1 MPEKGRT
8 MPPVA
13 ASQTG
18 RGAGV
23 PERQASQA
31 AGLHVR
37 RTSWLR
43 PLGVSLLYALG
54 AAAATWVAQRL
65 ARASERADAGDGY
78 ENPGQLPQAQRW

>member
-1 MPEKGRT
+1 MSERNRT
-8 MPPVA
+8 TPSGA
-13 ASQTG
+13 ELQTG
-18 RGAGV
+18 PGAGV

-31 AGLHVR
+31 TGLHVR
-37 RTSWLR
+37 RTSLLR

-78 ENPGQLPQAQRW
+78 ENRGQLSQAQRW